1 MSASNCSSWKNYEVG
16 FSPKTKTF
24 DAYFNAFRP
33 TQPYIAF
40 EKVLE
45 FDIFSIINQGDLSF
59 NWMFPNQKQQ
69 PRQIFKY
76 IYISD
81 LLRNFNTDWSQEQSE
96 RGVLTFLFKLLKKV
110 TMFLFKKKWFVT
122 VLFFQERP
130 IQRLMETPYLLD
142 RKTK

>member
-1 MSASNCSSWKNYEVG
+1 
-16 FSPKTKTF
+16 
-24 DAYFNAFRP
+24 
-33 TQPYIAF
+33 
-40 EKVLE
+40 
-45 FDIFSIINQGDLSF
+45 
-59 NWMFPNQKQQ
+59 MFPNQKKQS
-69 PRQIFKY
+69 RQIFKY

-96 RGVLTFLFKLLKKV
+96 RGVLTLLSKLLKKV

-122 VLFFQERP
+122 VLFFQERK

>member
-1 MSASNCSSWKNYEVG
+1 
-16 FSPKTKTF
+16 
-24 DAYFNAFRP
+24 
-33 TQPYIAF
+33 
-40 EKVLE
+40 
-45 FDIFSIINQGDLSF
+45 
-59 NWMFPNQKQQ
+59 MFPNQKQQ

>member
-1 MSASNCSSWKNYEVG
+1 MSASNCSSWKEYEAV
-16 FSPKTKTF
+16 FSSKTKTF
-24 DAYFNAFRP
+24 DAYFNAFQP

-45 FDIFSIINQGDLSF
+45 FHIFSIINQGDLSF

-122 VLFFQERP
+122 VLFFQERQ

>member
-122 VLFFQERP
+122 VLFFQERK